1 MPLFVNKA
9 TTIVAA
15 SDHLAKEIL
24 QRFPVNEEK
33 ITAIPL
39 VPSEQFKSMDW
50 KEKEIIK
57 EKYASGKEYF
67 LFSGEIHQRSRL
79 INLLK
84 AFTFFKTRQKSNMQL
99 IITAPAVSSDDAF
112 MQNFNTYKYRKEVSI
127 LFDLAQTDLA
137 KITAAAYA
145 FVYPVVGDGTAI
157 FPLQAMQCKVPVIST
172 TDGALYT
179 IAGDAALYAN
189 PDNFEDLANKMM
201 LVFKD
206 ELARSELIS
215 SAGKMIEQNSS
226 DNTNALWE
234 KLIVETIELPH

>member
-1 MPLFVNKA
+1 
-9 TTIVAA
+9 
-15 SDHLAKEIL
+15 
-24 QRFPVNEEK
+24 
-33 ITAIPL
+33 
-39 VPSEQFKSMDW
+39 
-50 KEKEIIK
+50 
-57 EKYASGKEYF
+57 
-67 LFSGEIHQRSRL
+67 
-79 INLLK
+79 
-84 AFTFFKTRQKSNMQL
+84 MQL
-99 IITAPAVSSDDAF
+99 IITAPVVSSDDAF

-127 LFDLAQTDLA
+127 LFDLSQTDLA

-206 ELARSELIS
+206 ELTRSELIS
-215 SAGKMIEQNSS
+215 SADKMIEQNSS